1 MATHRTSILSAAR
14 WPRSSKVPRNSPMPT
29 VARSPFT
36 SDLCPPCQPPNGND
50 RSCVS
55 PLDARRRPLMMSP
68 PPGSTSQERGLARAR
83 SDKSLARF
91 DRVAM
96 VLSGGAALGAY
107 QAGAYAALENCGV
120 RPNWI
125 AGTAIGAINAA
136 IIAGNLP
143 HERTFRL
150 RQFWQELGRRVGSQA
165 GGGLRRTVRHWL
177 AGYMPGHCAA
187 AAGGGRER
195 AVVRPGDLRELLQ
208 ASVDFDRVNSG
219 AVRLVLGAVNLVTG
233 AETYFDNDRHVLG
246 PDHVLASTALP
257 GMPAIELDGQ
267 RYGGSAVSVAALDD
281 ARPAD
286 TLCFVIDGYDPAPG
300 GGGGASRSAREIAA
314 LRRNHDLR
322 RMIALLG
329 ERVPPAS
336 RRDGDIRKCLAEAS
350 EATMTILHLVH
361 EGSAEGLAGKI
372 ADFAPAAVLRRWQ
385 AGESDVATS
394 LAHPLWLAPPP
405 RRLGVVVHELRG
417 GVAAPPR

>member
-1 MATHRTSILSAAR
+1 M
-14 WPRSSKVPRNSPMPT
+14 
-29 VARSPFT
+29 
-36 SDLCPPCQPPNGND
+36 
-50 RSCVS
+50 
-55 PLDARRRPLMMSP
+55 
-68 PPGSTSQERGLARAR
+68 ARAR

-91 DRVAM
+91 ERIAM

-143 HERTFRL
+143 HERVFRL
-150 RQFWQELGRRVGSQA
+150 RQFWQELGRRVAVHRERNLS
-165 GGGLRRTVRHWL
+165 RKFRDWL
-177 AGYMPGHCAA
+177 AGGIPAFGDLAN
-187 AAGGGRER
+187 RPIL
-195 AVVRPGDLRELLQ
+195 RPGDLRELIE
-208 ASVDFDRVNSG
+208 AAVDFDRVNSG
-219 AVRLVLGAVNLVTG
+219 SIRVVFGAVNLVTG

-246 PDHVLASTALP
+246 SDHVLASAALP
-257 GMPAIELDGQ
+257 GLTPIMIDDQ

-300 GGGGASRSAREIAA
+300 KRGGLTRSAREIAA
-314 LRRNHDLR
+314 VRRNHDLR

-329 ERVPPAS
+329 ERMPAAL
-336 RRDGDIRKCLAEAS
+336 RGDADIKKCLAEAS
-350 EATMTILHLVH
+350 LATMTILHLVH
-361 EGSAEGLAGKI
+361 EGDADEIAEKMVDFSSSA
-372 ADFAPAAVLRRWQ
+372 VRRRWR
-385 AGESDVATS
+385 AGENDVATS

-405 RRLGVVVHELRG
+405 RRLGVVVHEMRG

>member
-1 MATHRTSILSAAR
+1 M
-14 WPRSSKVPRNSPMPT
+14 
-29 VARSPFT
+29 
-36 SDLCPPCQPPNGND
+36 
-50 RSCVS
+50 
-55 PLDARRRPLMMSP
+55 
-68 PPGSTSQERGLARAR
+68 ARAR

-91 DRVAM
+91 DRIAL
-96 VLSGGAALGAY
+96 VLSGGGALGAY
-107 QAGAYAALENCGV
+107 QAGAYAALENSGV

-125 AGTAIGAINAA
+125 AGTAIGAINGA

-143 HERTFRL
+143 HERIFRL
-150 RQFWQELGRRVGSQA
+150 RQFWQELGRRLAARGERGMRRKLRA
-165 GGGLRRTVRHWL
+165 WLEGG
-177 AGYMPGHCAA
+177 MPGQDHRADGAA
-187 AAGGGRER
+187 RQAAMI
-195 AVVRPGDLRELLQ
+195 RPGELRALV
-208 ASVDFDRVNSG
+208 ASAVDFDRINSG
-219 AVRLVLGAVNLVTG
+219 SVRVVLGAVNLVTG
-233 AETYFDNDRHVLG
+233 AESYFDNDRHVLG

-257 GMPAIELDGQ
+257 GLPETVIDGQ

-286 TLCFVIDGYDPAPG
+286 TLCLVIDGYDPLPG
-300 GGGGASRSAREIAA
+300 GRGGASRSVREIAA

-329 ERVPPAS
+329 ERVPQAL
-336 RRDGDIRKCLAEAS
+336 RRDADIRKCLAEAS

-361 EGSAEGLAGKI
+361 EGNADGLAAKM
-372 ADFAPAAVLRRWQ
+372 ADFSGGAVLDHWQ
-385 AGESDVATS
+385 AGENDVATS

>member
-1 MATHRTSILSAAR
+1 
-14 WPRSSKVPRNSPMPT
+14 V
-29 VARSPFT
+29 
-36 SDLCPPCQPPNGND
+36 
-50 RSCVS
+50 
-55 PLDARRRPLMMSP
+55 
-68 PPGSTSQERGLARAR
+68 ARAR

-91 DRVAM
+91 DRIAL

-107 QAGAYAALENCGV
+107 HAGAYAALESCGV

-125 AGTAIGAINAA
+125 AGTAIGAVNAA

-150 RQFWQELGRRVGSQA
+150 RQFWQELCRRAATRGDGGFTRLLRRWAADWLHGPQHAGIRA
-165 GGGLRRTVRHWL
+165 GGEAPAV
-177 AGYMPGHCAA
+177 AA
-187 AAGGGRER
+187 
-195 AVVRPGDLRELLQ
+195 GDLRELLE

-219 AVRLVLGAVNLVTG
+219 SVRLTVGAVNLVTG

-246 PDHVLASTALP
+246 PEHVLASAVLP
-257 GMPAIELDGQ
+257 GMPPVAIDHQL
-267 RYGGSAVSVAALDD
+267 YGGSAVSVAALDD

-286 TLCFVIDGYDPAPG
+286 TLCFVIDGYDPVPGRG
-300 GGGGASRSAREIAA
+300 GGVSRSAREIAA

-329 ERVPPAS
+329 ERVPAAV
-336 RRDGDIRKCLAEAS
+336 RGDTDIKKCLAEAS

-361 EGSAEGLAGKI
+361 EGNAEGLSEKLR
-372 ADFAPAAVLRRWQ
+372 DFSAEAVARRWQ
-385 AGESDVATS
+385 AGENDVATS

-405 RRLGVVVHELRG
+405 RRLGVVVHEMRG

>member
-1 MATHRTSILSAAR
+1 VFR
-14 WPRSSKVPRNSPMPT
+14 PT
-29 VARSPFT
+29 GF
-36 SDLCPPCQPPNGND
+36 
-50 RSCVS
+50 
-55 PLDARRRPLMMSP
+55 
-68 PPGSTSQERGLARAR
+68 STIGGAQERSLARAR

-91 DRVAM
+91 DRIAL
-96 VLSGGAALGAY
+96 VLSGGGALGAY

-143 HERTFRL
+143 HERIFRL
-150 RQFWQELGRRVGSQA
+150 RQFWQELSRRVGA
-165 GGGLRRTVRHWL
+165 RGGRGFRGTLRRWM
-177 AGYMPGHCAA
+177 AGHLPGHIPGRIPGHFPVHFPGWRD
-187 AAGGGRER
+187 AGEDPARDR
-195 AVVRPGDLRELLQ
+195 PVIRPGELRELVE
-208 ASVDFDRVNSG
+208 AAVDFGRVNSG
-219 AVRLVLGAVNLVTG
+219 SVRIVLGAINLGTG
-233 AETYFDNDRHVLG
+233 AETHFDNDRHVLG

-257 GMPAIELDGQ
+257 GLPPIVIDNQ
-267 RYGGSAVSVAALDD
+267 CYGGGAVSVAALDE

-286 TLCFVIDGYDPAPG
+286 TLCLVVDGYDPVPG
-300 GGGGASRSAREIAA
+300 GRGGVSRSAREIAA

-329 ERVPPAS
+329 ERVPPGL
-336 RRDGDIRKCLAEAS
+336 RGDPDIKKCLAEAS

-361 EGSAEGLAGKI
+361 ECNADELAAKI
-372 ADFAPAAVLRRWQ
+372 GDFSPDSVLRRWQ
-385 AGESDVATS
+385 AGETDVATS